1 MFDRDNLENLTETII
16 YVNLLLA
23 ILAVIALY
31 DRRRLD
37 DEDDEDEKKHDQ
49 ELSDKI
55 EELYKKIARLEA
67 RIESL
72 ANNLDAARSAGPTA

>member
-37 DEDDEDEKKHDQ
+37 DEDDEDEKKHDR

-55 EELYKKIARLEA
+55 DELYKKIARLEE

-72 ANNLDAARSAGPTA
+72 ASDLDAARSVGPTA